1 MDMEEDGKN
10 VMGKSMAELYIDE
23 IFSSLRAGHAAVLV
37 GAGFSRNADPANE
50 AVTEK
55 IVMWN
60 GLIDRFCDKLDICA
74 DDRKYLNTLKVAQE
88 IEETYG
94 RPFLDQMIQDILSD
108 HSYRPS
114 DIHER
119 LLNLPWSDVFTTN
132 YDTLLERACETL
144 PDPERKYQII
154 RDQKDLIYSAGES
167 RLIKLH
173 GSFPSNGPFI
183 ITEEDFRTYP
193 NNHAPFINTVQQSM
207 LEGHWGQAP
216 GIKNKQNLKSL

>member
-1 MDMEEDGKN
+1 MKEARKK

-114 DIHER
+114 DIHES
-119 LLNLPWSDVFTTN
+119 LLNL
-132 YDTLLERACETL
+132 A
-144 PDPERKYQII
+144 
-154 RDQKDLIYSAGES
+154 
-167 RLIKLH
+167 
-173 GSFPSNGPFI
+173 
-183 ITEEDFRTYP
+183 
-193 NNHAPFINTVQQSM
+193 
-207 LEGHWGQAP
+207 
-216 GIKNKQNLKSL
+216 